1 MATLL
6 EKCNEIKNNKEANL
20 KPENLRAGITC
31 LGVIG
36 TLTELDTSD
45 ANAMPE
51 NLMEGYSAYANGE
64 RIDGTLQAVPVS
76 SALMI
81 NGMQVSDSEATVSYE
96 VPETKVIQAG
106 DGFWSSVPFEVIASQ
121 QNVMS
126 DQIVEGY
133 RILGIDGTAR
143 LGYDT
148 SDADA
153 MAENIEPGYSA
164 YTRDGL
170 VYGNMNVAEGMTF
183 DSEHDKDKPEYRIF
197 YDEYS
202 NNIEQIFRNDN
213 KVLLVDGTELD
224 IRVSGA
230 DIIEAIGLT
239 SDQILAGNTVL
250 GLEGTAEIGG
260 DPSEYNVKMETVLDT
275 KTPRLQSLIT
285 ELPTLDLTGVL
296 TLSEFF
302 AYCQRLE
309 HIDFSNNHTEELI
322 EMYGAF
328 VECTSLRSVNF
339 ENCNFRSLTSLCNA
353 FGGCSSLE
361 DVNFSVFEANN
372 IQDMQS
378 AFYGCSSLQTLD
390 LSRLSGTVD
399 SMHAAFCGCSSL
411 RHLDISEL
419 DLSSV
424 NGKGATFD
432 GIPSDC
438 FIYVRDLDAYNFV
451 LEQRSDLTNVQT
463 KYGGGGEQ

>member
-6 EKCNEIKNNKEANL
+6 EKCNNIKNDKELNL
-20 KPENLRAGITC
+20 KPENLKEGITC
-31 LGVIG
+31 LGVTG
-36 TLTELDTSD
+36 TLKE
-45 ANAMPE
+45 
-51 NLMEGYSAYANGE
+51 
-64 RIDGTLQAVPVS
+64 
-76 SALMI
+76 
-81 NGMQVSDSEATVSYE
+81 
-96 VPETKVIQAG
+96 
-106 DGFWSSVPFEVIASQ
+106 
-121 QNVMS
+121 
-126 DQIVEGY
+126 
-133 RILGIDGTAR
+133 
-143 LGYDT
+143 GYDT

-153 MAENIEPGYSA
+153 MAENIEPGYCA

-170 VYGNMNVAEGMTF
+170 VHGNMNVAEGMTF
-183 DSEHDKDKPEYRIF
+183 DSEHDKHKPEYRMF
-197 YDEYS
+197 YDEPS

-250 GLEGTAEIGG
+250 GLKGTAEIGG
-260 DPSEYNVKMETVLDT
+260 DPSGYNAKIETVLDT
-275 KTPRLQSLIT
+275 KTPHLQSLIT

-302 AYCQRLE
+302 EYCQRLE
-309 HIDFSNNHTEELI
+309 NIDFSNNNTEELI
-322 EMYGAF
+322 EMYSAF
-328 VECTSLRSVNF
+328 NECTSLRSVSF
-339 ENCNFRSLTSLCNA
+339 ENCNFRNLTSLNNT

-372 IQDMQS
+372 IQNMQN

-390 LSRLSGTVD
+390 LSRLSGTID
-399 SMHAAFCGCSSL
+399 SMHAAFRGCSSL

-424 NGKGATFD
+424 KGKGATFD